1 MSASTYIYIYIH
13 YNTQHFPPFSW
24 EKKVRL
30 FGGFFPNIFWK
41 KKVRFDSLGP
51 QGGLFPTFPFCR
63 DWWRDILEVC
73 HRWLVKRIRS
83 RNVIIL
89 FGGELGVAFLCQQE
103 HWLVVSNI
111 FIFTFT
117 WGNDPI
123 WQTYFSKGLVKNH
136 QPELMDFPFVD
147 WIGRKT
153 CVKPTAWWFDVLKG
167 T

>member
-1 MSASTYIYIYIH
+1 MYIYIYLWIIIH
-13 YNTQHFPPFSW
+13 SILTPFSW
-24 EKKVRL
+24 EKKVRRWW
-30 FGGFFPNIFWK
+30 IFSEDFWM
-41 KKVRFDSLGP
+41 KVRFDSSN

-63 DWWRDILEVC
+63 DWWRDILEVTLTGKVGEEDSVKKC
-73 HRWLVKRIRS
+73 HHFVL
-83 RNVIIL
+83 
-89 FGGELGVAFLCQQE
+89 GELGVAFLRQQE

-147 WIGRKT
+147 WIGRKK